1 MTANLAYLKEKTVS
15 WHIKGSYYENCSCTN
30 TCPCTWSSMQT
41 PATNDYC
48 RANLAFKISEGVI
61 NEVNMDG
68 VIFVMIVDTP
78 PLMANGNWKVGVVVN
93 DTVSDEQMEALGMLL
108 SGDIGGPPAMLK
120 GLIGEMLGIE
130 KHPVSISQKGNDF
143 HVQIGDSFDYSA
155 TIITNPMTGEPVKLV
170 GMLHPAGNELK
181 LANVHK
187 LSASSIL
194 GVDFVGGENLSG
206 YQNEFSWAA

>member
-1 MTANLAYLKEKTVS
+1 MS

>member
-1 MTANLAYLKEKTVS
+1 
-15 WHIKGSYYENCSCTN
+15 
-30 TCPCTWSSMQT
+30 MQT

-78 PLMANGNWKVGVVVN
+78 PLMADGNWRVGVVVN
-93 DTVSDEQMEALGMLL
+93 DTVSDKQMEALGLLL

-187 LSASSIL
+187 LSTSSIL

>member
-1 MTANLAYLKEKTVS
+1 VS